1 MLEPDLCCHQDHI
14 PSFLTDLMM
23 QVFAAVS
30 VSTGCLSFGIC
41 MAYTSSAIPSMMESS
56 SAINITDSEASW
68 MSESLGLCAFVSITD
83 VACKRILLGRP

>member
-1 MLEPDLCCHQDHI
+1 MP
-14 PSFLTDLMM
+14 LTNLMT

-56 SAINITDSEASW
+56 SAINISDSEASW
-68 MSESLGLCAFVSITD
+68 MSEFLVHCAFVFITD
-83 VACKRILLGRP
+83 VACESILLGRPIVVN

>member
-1 MLEPDLCCHQDHI
+1 
-14 PSFLTDLMM
+14 MM

-83 VACKRILLGRP
+83 VACKRIYCWDVHSCQLMSSILFMFS

>member
-1 MLEPDLCCHQDHI
+1 MP
-14 PSFLTDLMM
+14 LTNLMT

-56 SAINITDSEASW
+56 SAINISDSEASW
-68 MSESLGLCAFVSITD
+68 MSEFLVYCAFVSIKLMLHARVYCWD
-83 VACKRILLGRP
+83 VP

>member
-68 MSESLGLCAFVSITD
+68 MSESLAFVPLS
-83 VACKRILLGRP
+83 L